1 LFKINVFHQ
10 RCITEENEYLA
21 TNTNKQ
27 NLAINRPET
36 RLEQMAYHL
45 VKQMPF
51 GIILFDSSLQ
61 ITDANACA
69 NDIMHDHENIADAL
83 AAGTAVTDSA
93 LWCEQLCNAVAKKEV
108 TTFEKVRYTNGDRNY
123 VLHIICST
131 LTCKIS
137 GQQCGTLIIEDIT
150 AQIVLENDL
159 AASERL
165 AAVGKLASKVAHELN
180 NPLDGILRYVNLSMR
195 VIEQKEPE
203 KAINFLKESTTGLLR
218 MAKIIGELLEFSRLS
233 FSAFEE
239 ANVNKI
245 IEDAIVSMDVHAIE
259 NNVTVR
265 RNFTN
270 EMPNIRS
277 GNLIQVFSNL
287 IKNGIDAMGD
297 GGILTVTTRCD
308 SHTSLIEFAD
318 TGDGIA
324 PENMK
329 KLFEPFYTT
338 KAEGKGT
345 GLGLAICK
353 DIINKYHGK
362 ISVDQNEPQGALFTV
377 SIPVDQ
383 DIE

>member
-1 LFKINVFHQ
+1 M
-10 RCITEENEYLA
+10 A
-21 TNTNKQ
+21 TNTNTQ

-93 LWCEQLCNAVAKKEV
+93 LWCEQLCNAVSKKEV

-180 NPLDGILRYVNLSMR
+180 NPLDGILRYVNLSMC
-195 VIEQKEPE
+195 VIEQ
-203 KAINFLKESTTGLLR
+203 
-218 MAKIIGELLEFSRLS
+218 
-233 FSAFEE
+233 
-239 ANVNKI
+239 
-245 IEDAIVSMDVHAIE
+245 
-259 NNVTVR
+259 
-265 RNFTN
+265 
-270 EMPNIRS
+270 
-277 GNLIQVFSNL
+277 
-287 IKNGIDAMGD
+287 
-297 GGILTVTTRCD
+297 
-308 SHTSLIEFAD
+308 
-318 TGDGIA
+318 
-324 PENMK
+324 
-329 KLFEPFYTT
+329 
-338 KAEGKGT
+338 
-345 GLGLAICK
+345 
-353 DIINKYHGK
+353 
-362 ISVDQNEPQGALFTV
+362 
-377 SIPVDQ
+377 
-383 DIE
+383 